1 MPDDFSA
8 VATRLNSASAIAGH
22 YEVPTYTVQG
32 WLRRLRSAT
41 TN

>member
-8 VATRLNSASAIAGH
+8 VATRLNSTSAIAEH
-22 YEVPTYTVQG
+22 YQVPSHTAQG
-32 WLRRLRSAT
+32 WLRRLRAT